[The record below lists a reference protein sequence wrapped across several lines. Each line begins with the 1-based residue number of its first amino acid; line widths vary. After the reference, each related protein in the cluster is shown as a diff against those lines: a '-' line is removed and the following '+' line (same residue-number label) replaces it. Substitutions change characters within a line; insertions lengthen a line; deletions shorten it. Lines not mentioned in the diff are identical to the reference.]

1 MCKALLQRAHTAEQS
16 LALVMLYGS
25 QPAEFAH
32 VTDQALWLANG
43 VYVKGRGFPDRIFRA
58 CREDGSD
65 WAFNEENYE
74 NVPLALKFPK
84 ESILVGVTAG
94 SRPGQK
100 QPLTSWTGKIEIAF
114 YWYDKARRERG
125 QTGSKTE
132 RAPTLGIKR

>member
-43 VYVKGRGFPDRIFRA
+43 VYVKSRGSPGTLYRA
-58 CREDGSD
+58 CCEDGSE
-65 WAFNEENYE
+65 WAFDEENYE
-74 NVPLALKFPK
+74 NVLRALEFPK

-94 SRPGQK
+94 SQPGQR
-100 QPLTSWTGKIEIAF
+100 QPWTSWTDRIEIAF
-114 YWYDKARRERG
+114 LWYDKARRERG
-125 QTGSKTE
+125 
-132 RAPTLGIKR
+132 